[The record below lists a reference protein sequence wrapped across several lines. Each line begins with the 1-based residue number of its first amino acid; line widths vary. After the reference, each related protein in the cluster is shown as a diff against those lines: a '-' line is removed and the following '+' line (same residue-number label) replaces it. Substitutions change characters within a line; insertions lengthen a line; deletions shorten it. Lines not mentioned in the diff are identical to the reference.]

1 QSASL
6 SDNWRMEAQ
15 LVHNARQSNDGD
27 VELLWEWLSDR
38 KIWERSEGSEEVSA
52 SYLDAPTY
60 VRLQQALM
68 RKVAERGVIIET
80 LPSSNVRIS
89 QYQTF
94 SEHHALRWMRVPG
107 FVMDG
112 DPEIMVSLGSD
123 DPGIFAGDL
132 SGEFYQLYSA
142 LRNQSLGDS
151 LSLAYLAPLN
161 ERGRKYRFHDM
172 RLG

>member
-1 QSASL
+1 
-6 SDNWRMEAQ
+6 MEAQ